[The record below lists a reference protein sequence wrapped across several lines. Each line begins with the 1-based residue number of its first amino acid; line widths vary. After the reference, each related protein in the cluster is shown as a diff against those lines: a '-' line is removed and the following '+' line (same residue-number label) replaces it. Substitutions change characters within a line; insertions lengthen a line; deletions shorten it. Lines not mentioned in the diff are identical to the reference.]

1 MSSETEISQ
10 SFFGSNLQLPLD
22 PISGKIEEFTQD
34 DFPHKVNLIQSA
46 PRDGQDSCS
55 LLPSVREAASRFNK
69 QDFFQGCS
77 PILGHQGLRD
87 AVAKSI
93 LGEHISS
100 TRGAQVCTCKP
111 TFRIF
116 FGLIQLATCQAN
128 SDIGAFNLASKLI
141 ARCHSPRGKVYLPEA
156 TSSSYLQA
164 ALDAGLECEVFDHFD
179 TSCKQVDFDSYKKML
194 VVAEAGSAILLYA
207 CGNDVTGTDF
217 SEDEWAEVG
226 RIIKER
232 NLFPIFNAAY
242 LGLASG
248 FVDKDAYAIRYFID
262 ELKVETAV
270 CASYDH
276 SMGLYGEGVGCL
288 LVYTSS
294 NSIASYCSAYL
305 EQVQRSQISNPPR
318 YGASIAHLL
327 LTDSELTEKW
337 ANDLQQ
343 LVDRSRYLR
352 RYLYDS
358 LLDQAIPGQWNFII
372 RQKGLFGF
380 LGLSRAAVKE
390 LRETYHIY
398 MADNS
403 RISLAALN
411 EENAMY
417 LAIAM
422 ADCVRNELLNDF

>member
-1 MSSETEISQ
+1 MSSETEIPL
-10 SFFGSNLQLPLD
+10 SFFGNKLQLLLG
-22 PISGKIEEFTQD
+22 PISGKIEEFAQD

-46 PRDGQDSCS
+46 PCDGQDRCS
-55 LLPSVREAASRFNK
+55 FLPSVREAASCHNK
-69 QDFFQGCS
+69 QDLIQRCS

-93 LGEHISS
+93 LGEENSS
-100 TRGAQVCTCKP
+100 TRGAQILEP
-111 TFRIF
+111 SIWSAI
-116 FGLIQLATCQAN
+116 LSPATTRLEEKYIYQRPCLRN
-128 SDIGAFNLASKLI
+128 
-141 ARCHSPRGKVYLPEA
+141 
-156 TSSSYLQA
+156 YLQA
-164 ALDAGLECEVFDHFD
+164 ALDAGLDCEVFDRFD

-194 VVAEAGSAILLYA
+194 IATEAGSAILLYA
-207 CGNDVTGTDF
+207 CGDDVTGNDF
-217 SEDEWAEVG
+217 SEEKWVEVG

-242 LGLASG
+242 LGLALG
-248 FVDKDAYAIRYFID
+248 LVDKDAFAVRYFID
-262 ELKVETAV
+262 ELKIETAV

-276 SMGLYGEGVGCL
+276 SMGLYGVGCL

-294 NSIASYCSAYL
+294 NTNASDCSAFL
-305 EQVQRSQISNPPR
+305 EQVQRSQMSSPPR
-318 YGASIAHLL
+318 YGASVAHLV

-337 ANDLQQ
+337 AKDLEH
-343 LVDRSRYLR
+343 LVISDDISMTRCW
-352 RYLYDS
+352 
-358 LLDQAIPGQWNFII
+358 IKNFII

-417 LAIAM
+417 LAIAL
-422 ADCVRNELLNDF
+422 ADCVRNELLNHF

>member
-1 MSSETEISQ
+1 
-10 SFFGSNLQLPLD
+10 
-22 PISGKIEEFTQD
+22 
-34 DFPHKVNLIQSA
+34 
-46 PRDGQDSCS
+46 
-55 LLPSVREAASRFNK
+55 
-69 QDFFQGCS
+69 
-77 PILGHQGLRD
+77 
-87 AVAKSI
+87 
-93 LGEHISS
+93 
-100 TRGAQVCTCKP
+100 
-111 TFRIF
+111 
-116 FGLIQLATCQAN
+116 
-128 SDIGAFNLASKLI
+128 
-141 ARCHSPRGKVYLPEA
+141 
-156 TSSSYLQA
+156 
-164 ALDAGLECEVFDHFD
+164 
-179 TSCKQVDFDSYKKML
+179 ML

>member
-55 LLPSVREAASRFNK
+55 LLPSVREAASRLNK
-69 QDFFQGCS
+69 QDVFQGCS
-77 PILGHQGLRD
+77 PILGHQDLRD

-100 TRGAQVCTCKP
+100 TRGAQ
-111 TFRIF
+111 
-116 FGLIQLATCQAN
+116 LATCQAN
-128 SDIGAFNLASKLI
+128 SDIGAFNLACKLI

-156 TSSSYLQA
+156 TSSNYLEA
-164 ALDAGLECEVFDHFD
+164 ALDAGLDCEVFDHFD
-179 TSCKQVDFDSYKKML
+179 TSCKQMGFDSYKKML
-194 VVAEAGSAILLYA
+194 IAAGAGSAILLYA
-207 CGNDVTGTDF
+207 CGNDVIGTDF
-217 SEDEWAEVG
+217 SEEEWAEVG

-232 NLFPIFNAAY
+232 SLFPIFNAAY

-305 EQVQRSQISNPPR
+305 EQVQRSQISSPPR